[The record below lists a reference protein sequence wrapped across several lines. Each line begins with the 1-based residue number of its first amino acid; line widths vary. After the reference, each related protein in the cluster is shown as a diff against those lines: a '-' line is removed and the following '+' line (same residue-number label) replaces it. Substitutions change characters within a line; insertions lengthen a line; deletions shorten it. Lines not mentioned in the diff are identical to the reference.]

1 MSAIMCER
9 DKAEN
14 MERPQN
20 LADFLLNSL
29 VGLDLQFER
38 NQSLTPEEGLFDEEE

>member
-1 MSAIMCER
+1 MCER

-20 LADFLLNSL
+20 LADFLLNSPL
-29 VGLDLQFER
+29 AGLDLQLER